1 MNMTDILSVPRRSER
16 APLRGGLRLAGV
28 GGIAAGAIVW
38 SAIALPVTSPAVA
51 AGSPVADLVERVTP
65 AVVTVY
71 TTQAVAEAAEGED
84 RSSGIPE
91 GSPFEE
97 FFKRFGPDGIP
108 SIPGIPGIP
117 GQPDAM
123 PRQGLGSG
131 FVFDADGY
139 IITNHHVVDGASEVK
154 VRFADQVDH
163 DAEVIG
169 TDPQTDLA
177 LLKIEAEKPLTHLT
191 LGDSDRIRV
200 GEDVV
205 AVGNPFGLGGTVTRG
220 IVSAV
225 GRDINAGPYVDFI
238 QTDAAINRGNSGG
251 PLFDM
256 DGNVIGVNSAIYSPS
271 GGNVGVGFAIPSNI
285 VKDVVA
291 QLRDD
296 GSVSRGWLG
305 VSIQSVT
312 PDIATALGLDKPAGA
327 LVASVIEGSPSE
339 GKLRTGDVIVT
350 FDGHAV
356 DTSRDLPRLVGSTEA
371 GSEVEV
377 GVLRDGQREMVGVV
391 IGELEPE
398 RMAANTAAPADGD
411 GDASEKLGATVAA
424 LSPEARRSLGI
435 DESVDGAV
443 VTSLKSGGAA
453 AEAGIQVGDVIVRVG
468 DKAVTSAQDLDAALA
483 GTGKETALLLV
494 NRRGS
499 QLFMSVKVEA

>member
-1 MNMTDILSVPRRSER
+1 MNMTDTHSGPRHSRPRLAWGALRR
-16 APLRGGLRLAGV
+16 AGAGGLAV
-28 GGIAAGAIVW
+28 GAIAWTAAW
-38 SAIALPVTSPAVA
+38 STAASA
-51 AGSPVADLVERVTP
+51 AGSPVADLVERVSP

-71 TTQAVAEAAEGED
+71 TTQAVQAGAQDGEGQPF
-84 RSSGIPE
+84 GIPE

-97 FFKRFGPDGIP
+97 FFKRFGPEGM
-108 SIPGIPGIP
+108 PGMP
-117 GQPDAM
+117 GQPDNT

-154 VRFADQVDH
+154 VRFADQIDH

-169 TDPQTDLA
+169 TDPQTDVA
-177 LLKIEAEKPLTHLT
+177 LLKIEAPSPLPHLT
-191 LGDSDRIRV
+191 LGDSDQIRV

-271 GGNVGVGFAIPSNI
+271 GGTVGVGFAIPSNI
-285 VKDVVA
+285 VKNVVT
-291 QLRDD
+291 QLRDG

-312 PDIATALGLDKPAGA
+312 PDIATALGLDEAKGA
-327 LVASVIEGSPSE
+327 LVASVVEDAPSK
-339 GKLRTGDVIVT
+339 GKLETGDVILT
-350 FDGHAV
+350 FGGEPV
-356 DTSRDLPRLVGSTEA
+356 DSSRDLPRLVAATEA
-371 GSEVEV
+371 GSTVDI
-377 GVLRDGQREMVGVV
+377 GILRDGARETVQVQV
-391 IGELEPE
+391 GELPAERLAAASPE
-398 RMAANTAAPADGD
+398 APSDEEGA
-411 GDASEKLGATVAA
+411 ASEKLGATVAA
-424 LSPEARRSLGI
+424 LSAEARRSLGI
-435 DESVDGAV
+435 DETVDGAV
-443 VTSLKSGGAA
+443 VTSVKSGGAA
-453 AEAGIQVGDVIVRVG
+453 AEAGIRVGDVIVRVG
-468 DKAVTSAQDLDAALA
+468 DKAVASAQELDAALA
-483 GTGKETALLLV
+483 GTNKDTALLLV

-499 QLFMSVKVEA
+499 QLFMSVKVDA

>member
-1 MNMTDILSVPRRSER
+1 MFMSNILSGP
-16 APLRGGLRLAGV
+16 GGLRRAGAGGLA
-28 GGIAAGAIVW
+28 IGAIVW
-38 SAIALPVTSPAVA
+38 SSVAAA
-51 AGSPVADLVERVTP
+51 AGSQVADLVERVSP

-71 TTQAVAEAAEGED
+71 TTQAVSAEAEDGEGQPF
-84 RSSGIPE
+84 GIPE

-97 FFKRFGPDGIP
+97 FFKHFGPEGM
-108 SIPGIPGIP
+108 PGMPGHR
-117 GQPDAM
+117 DEA
-123 PRQGLGSG
+123 PRQALGSG

-139 IITNHHVVDGASEVK
+139 IITNHHVVDGATEVK

-163 DAEVIG
+163 AAKIIG
-169 TDPQTDLA
+169 SDPQSDLA
-177 LLKIEAEKPLTHLT
+177 LLKIDANEPLPHLT
-191 LGDSDRIRV
+191 LGDSDKIRV

-251 PLFDM
+251 PLFDI

-285 VKDVVA
+285 VKEVVA
-291 QLRDD
+291 QLRDK

-312 PDIATALGLDKPAGA
+312 PDIAAALGLDEAQGA
-327 LVASVIEGSPSE
+327 LVASVVADAPAKGQLE
-339 GKLRTGDVIVT
+339 TGDVILT
-350 FDGHAV
+350 FGGEPV
-356 DTSRDLPRLVGSTEA
+356 GSSRDLPKLVAATNAGSTVEI
-371 GSEVEV
+371 GIVRDGDRKTVEV
-377 GVLRDGQREMVGVV
+377 KV
-391 IGELEPE
+391 GELPAEQL
-398 RMAANTAAPADGD
+398 ASAGATAPSGHDEA
-411 GDASEKLGATVAA
+411 ASEKLGATVAA
-424 LSPEARRSLGI
+424 LSPEARESLGVAN
-435 DESVDGAV
+435 SVTGAV

-453 AEAGIQVGDVIVRVG
+453 AEAGLRVGDVIVRVG
-468 DKAVTSAQDLDAALA
+468 NTDVTSAKELDAAL
-483 GTGKETALLLV
+483 GHSDKETALLLV

-499 QLFMSVKVEA
+499 QIFMSVKVDA

>member
-1 MNMTDILSVPRRSER
+1 MMMTDILSGR
-16 APLRGGLRLAGV
+16 AGIGAGIGGLAV
-28 GGIAAGAIVW
+28 GAIVW
-38 SAIALPVTSPAVA
+38 SAVWSSPAAA
-51 AGSPVADLVERVTP
+51 AGSPVADLVERVSP

-71 TTQAVAEAAEGED
+71 TTQAVEAAADGD
-84 RSSGIPE
+84 GGQPFGVPE

-97 FFKRFGPDGIP
+97 FFKRFGPEGM
-108 SIPGIPGIP
+108 PGMPGH
-117 GQPDAM
+117 GDRM

-139 IITNHHVVDGASEVK
+139 VITNHHVVDGASEVK
-154 VRFADQVDH
+154 VRFDDQIDH

-169 TDPQTDLA
+169 TDPQSDIA
-177 LLKIEAEKPLTHLT
+177 LLKIESEAALPYLT
-191 LGDSDRIRV
+191 LGDSDGIRV

-251 PLFDM
+251 PLFDL

-285 VKDVVA
+285 VKEVVA
-291 QLRDD
+291 QLKDG

-312 PDIATALGLDKPAGA
+312 PDIATALGLDEATGA
-327 LVASVIEGSPSE
+327 LVASVVEDAPSK
-339 GKLRTGDVIVT
+339 GKLQTGDVILT
-350 FDGHAV
+350 FDGKPV
-356 DTSRDLPRLVGSTEA
+356 GSSRDLPKLVAATEA
-371 GSEVEV
+371 GSTVDI
-377 GVLRDGQREMVGVV
+377 GILRDGDRRDVGVKV
-391 IGELEPE
+391 GELPAEQL
-398 RMAANTAAPADGD
+398 AAVSPAATPDSEEA
-411 GDASEKLGATVAA
+411 ASEKLGATVAA
-424 LSPEARRSLGI
+424 LSPEARQSLGV
-435 DESVDGAV
+435 DEAVDGAV

-453 AEAGIQVGDVIVRVG
+453 AEAGLRVGDVIVRVG
-468 DKAVTSAQDLDAALA
+468 DTEVTSAEELDAALER
-483 GTGKETALLLV
+483 TDKQTALLLV

-499 QLFMSVKVEA
+499 QIFMSVKVDA